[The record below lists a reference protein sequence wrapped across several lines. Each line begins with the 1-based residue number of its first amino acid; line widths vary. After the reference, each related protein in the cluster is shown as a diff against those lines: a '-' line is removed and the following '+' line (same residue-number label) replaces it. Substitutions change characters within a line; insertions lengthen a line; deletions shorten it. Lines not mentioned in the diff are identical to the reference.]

1 MQSPREVIDSLLR
14 KRPADRVGLAEN
26 IWGDTLAGWVEQGY
40 PTGEDGKAISP
51 AEHFGYDLVGA
62 GGWFDCLPLRGFSE
76 VLEETDAWKV
86 TRNGAG
92 AAFKYWKHGKSG
104 TPEHVD
110 FLMTSRDVWDRDYR
124 PHLLEVDRERL
135 DVEGTAKNLK
145 ACRERGVF
153 ATYGHLFIWENMR
166 QSMGDMC
173 MYESLLLDPDW
184 IHDYNRVNTDFFINH
199 IRVLFEEAG
208 VPDGYTIYEDLG
220 YKNGLFCSPE
230 TLKELIFPY
239 FREMADFVH
248 SYDIPILIHTCG
260 GITDALSMLAETGFD
275 YVDPMERR
283 LRPVRLRRGVRRQ
296 VRLPR
301 RAGRAGARNRRQG
314 PDPQG
319 GSRPDRGHEVPRRA
333 LRLLI
338 RPLDI
343 DQRPLRGLQVRPR
356 RIPRAHDV
364 LRGGDLTAEALR
376 SLRRREMS

>member
-26 IWGDTLAGWVEQGY
+26 IWGDTLTGWVEQGY
-40 PTGEDGKAISP
+40 PTGEDGEAVSP

-76 VLEETDAWKV
+76 MIEETDAWKV

-110 FLMTSRDVWDRDYR
+110 FLMTSREVWDRDYR
-124 PHLLEVDRERL
+124 PHLLELDRERL

-145 ACRERGVF
+145 ACRQRGVF

-166 QSMGDMC
+166 QSMGDIC

-199 IRVLFEEAG
+199 IRVLFDESG

-220 YKNGLFCSPE
+220 YRNGLMASPA
-230 TLKELIFPY
+230 TLRELIMPY
-239 FREMADFVH
+239 FKEIVDFVH

-275 YVDPMERR
+275 YVDPMERKAGCDPFAYAETYGDKFVFR
-283 LRPVRLRRGVRRQ
+283 GGLDVRVLETGDKDLIRKEV
-296 VRLPR
+296 
-301 RAGRAGARNRRQG
+301 AGLIEGMKSRGARYVFSSDHSISTNVRYE
-314 PDPQG
+314 DYKF
-319 GSRPDRGHEVPRRA
+319 A
-333 LRLLI
+333 L
-338 RPLDI
+338 
-343 DQRPLRGLQVRPR
+343 
-356 RIPRAHDV
+356 DV
-364 LRGGDLTAEALR
+364 Y
-376 SLRRREMS
+376 REHMMY